1 LAAVASELAAA
12 YLIIGTDHPKV
23 DRAMRR
29 LRNRIGED
37 ATELLSA
44 HEASGDDAVAAC
56 NALGLFAVERRLV
69 VVTEVE
75 RWKADDLKALQEY
88 LRRPAPTTV
97 LALVGKEVKKDSA
110 LAKAVA
116 KAGEVLPFDLPTKP
130 RGRKPDLSRWV
141 GAQLAE
147 RGVRIDAEAA
157 RAMIELVGENAD
169 ELATEIDKLA
179 IWADGEHIGEREIAE
194 LVPARA
200 EVPPFDLKDAW
211 GGRDVAGAVAASE
224 RIVERSGDAARDV
237 LLRVTGLLTNHVER
251 VRECRRLA
259 AEGVPPGTAAERMKR
274 NRFYVQ
280 KLYGQAENFGDE
292 ELDAVIVS
300 LARLDHALKGGS
312 KLPGELEFTRTLI
325 QITRS
330 APASAGDRATA

>member
-1 LAAVASELAAA
+1 LAAVAELAAA
-12 YLIIGTDHPKV
+12 YLITGTDRPKV
-23 DRAMRR
+23 ERALRR

-37 ATELLSA
+37 ATELLTT
-44 HEASGDDAVAAC
+44 HETSGEDAVAAC
-56 NALGLFAVERRLV
+56 NALGLFVVESRLV
-69 VVTEVE
+69 VVSEVE

-97 LALVGKEVKKDSA
+97 LALVGNEVKKDSA

-116 KAGEVLPFDLPTKP
+116 KADLP
-130 RGRKPDLSRWV
+130 RWV
-141 GAQLAE
+141 EAQLAE
-147 RGVRIDAEAA
+147 RGIRIDAEAA
-157 RAMIELVGENAD
+157 RMMVELVGENAE
-169 ELATEIDKLA
+169 ELATELDKLA
-179 IWADGEHIGEREIAE
+179 IWADGEHLGEREIAE

-200 EVPPFDLKDAW
+200 ETPPFDLTDAW
-211 GGRDVAGAVAASE
+211 GARDVAGAVAASE

-259 AEGVPPGTAAERMKR
+259 AEGVPPGGAAERMKR

-280 KLYGQAENFGDE
+280 KLYGQADNFGDE
-292 ELDAVIVS
+292 ELDDAIVS
-300 LARLDHALKGGS
+300 LARLDQALKGGS

-325 QITRS
+325 EITRR
-330 APASAGDRATA
+330 PAAGDRATA

>member
-1 LAAVASELAAA
+1 LAAVAELAAA
-12 YLIIGTDHPKV
+12 YLITGTDRPKV
-23 DRAMRR
+23 ERALRR

-37 ATELLSA
+37 ATELLTT
-44 HEASGDDAVAAC
+44 HETSGEDAVAAC
-56 NALGLFAVERRLV
+56 NALGLFVVESRLV
-69 VVTEVE
+69 VVSEVE

-97 LALVGKEVKKDSA
+97 LALVGNEVKKDSA

-116 KAGEVLPFDLPTKP
+116 KAGEVLVFDVPTKP
-130 RGRKPDLSRWV
+130 RGRKADLPRWV
-141 GAQLAE
+141 EAQLAE
-147 RGVRIDAEAA
+147 RGIRIDAEAA
-157 RAMIELVGENAD
+157 RMMVELVGENAE
-169 ELATEIDKLA
+169 ELATELDKLA
-179 IWADGEHIGEREIAE
+179 IWADGEHLGEREIAE

-200 EVPPFDLKDAW
+200 ETPPFDLTDAW
-211 GGRDVAGAVAASE
+211 GARDVAGAVAASE

-259 AEGVPPGTAAERMKR
+259 AEGVPPGGAAERMKR

-280 KLYGQAENFGDE
+280 KLYGQADNFGDE
-292 ELDAVIVS
+292 ELDDAIVS
-300 LARLDHALKGGS
+300 LARLDQALKGGS

-325 QITRS
+325 EITRR
-330 APASAGDRATA
+330 PAAGDRATA